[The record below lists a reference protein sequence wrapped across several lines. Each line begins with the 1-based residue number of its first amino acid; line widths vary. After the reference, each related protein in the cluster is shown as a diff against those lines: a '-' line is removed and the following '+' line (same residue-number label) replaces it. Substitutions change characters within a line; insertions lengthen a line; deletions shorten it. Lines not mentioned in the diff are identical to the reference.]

1 MQLTLVSIG
10 IIILIMEKITA
21 DYINKFFQYLPKI
34 PVALAVTFAGWLFG
48 RLWNNFYLKISK
60 NSKIDPLARKYIGRL
75 VYITVFVLAL
85 IISLS
90 ILGLNITPFLAG
102 IGAGGLIVGFGV
114 RETVSDF
121 AAGLMIF
128 MYRPFK
134 IGDFVKIG
142 GVEGEIVNISPVN
155 IELSAKDNRKILV
168 PNRSAWGQVIYNS
181 TKDGK
186 NMITFQIVID
196 SSAAGIEESI
206 KGVFQSHNTRY
217 TCWLTAVSPA
227 SLTYTI
233 YSEVPKEKI
242 FESESI
248 IKDLWQYL
256 KDKNINATINIMS

>member
-1 MQLTLVSIG
+1 MASIG
-10 IIILIMEKITA
+10 IIILNMEKLSA
-21 DYINKFFQYLPKI
+21 EYLDKFFHYLPRI
-34 PVALAVTFAGWLFG
+34 PIALAIALGGWLLG
-48 RLWNNFYLKISK
+48 RLWNNFYLRISK

-75 VYITVFVLAL
+75 VYFAVFALSL

-90 ILGLNITPFLAG
+90 TLGLNITPFLAG

-114 RETVSDF
+114 RETVADF

-155 IELSAKDNRKILV
+155 IELKAKDNKKILV

-186 NMITFQIVID
+186 NMITMQVIVD
-196 SSAAGIEESI
+196 SSADQIEQSI
-206 KGVFQSHNTRY
+206 KEVFQKHDTKSVCY
-217 TCWLTAVSPA
+217 LTGVSQTN
-227 SLTYTI
+227 LTYTI
-233 YSEVPKEKI
+233 YSEIPKEKV

-248 IKDLWQYL
+248 IKDLWKHL
-256 KDKNINATINIMS
+256 REKNINATINLV